1 MAKNSLIHTQTQT
14 QVQTQTLSPQ
24 QVMVARMLELT
35 AIEMEDKIRSEIIEN
50 PALEQIEPENN
61 HIEEQETL
69 NDYAAETANSADDY
83 RNEDDIPDYNG
94 WEYHSYSEKAEDIPV
109 SAATSFGET
118 LLEQLR
124 ELTLDEKE
132 QAIGEYII
140 GSLDDDGL
148 LHKPLSEIEDELI
161 IYHGIDTNEEFI
173 MRILRMIQTF
183 DPPGIGAR
191 SLKECLQLQLRR
203 MGHDET
209 SLHMRLLTNYYDEFT
224 HKRWDN
230 LPNRLNVSEE
240 TLKEAIADIARLNPR
255 PGAAMSESLGYNRQQ
270 IIPDFVAEINGE
282 QISIQLNNMFIPELR
297 VSNDYCNMLDEQLKS
312 GTAEHKAAA
321 QFLKQKIEAARGFI
335 SAIKQREQTLL
346 ETMYGIAQWQK
357 EFILSGGDETL
368 LKPMILEDIAKLTGY
383 DISTVSR
390 VSNSKYIQLPW
401 GIFSLKYFFND
412 AVTTADG
419 SERSIR
425 ELYQCLQEL
434 IDAED
439 KENPLTDT
447 ELTEKLKEQGFTTAR
462 RTVAKYREHLRI
474 PVARLRKE

>member
-1 MAKNSLIHTQTQT
+1 MIKNSLIHTQSQT

-35 AIEMEDKIRSEIIEN
+35 AIEIEDKIRSEIIEN
-50 PALEQIEPENN
+50 PALEQVEPETS
-61 HIEEQETL
+61 HTDEHGATDE
-69 NDYAAETANSADDY
+69 YAQETANSADDY

-94 WEYHSYSEKAEDIPV
+94 WEYHSHSEQAEDIPV

-118 LLEQLR
+118 LLAQLG
-124 ELTLDEKE
+124 ELPIDEKE
-132 QAIGEYII
+132 RTIGEYII
-140 GSLDDDGL
+140 GSIDDDGL

-161 IYHGIDTNEEFI
+161 IYYGIDANEESI
-173 MRILRMIQTF
+173 MRVLHMIQTF
-183 DPPGIGAR
+183 DPAGIGAR
-191 SLKECLQLQLRR
+191 SLKECLLLQLQR
-203 MGHDET
+203 MGYDDT
-209 SLHMRLLTNYYDEFT
+209 SLHTRILTNHYDDFS

-230 LPNRLNVSEE
+230 LPEKLDVDEA
-240 TLKEAIADIARLNPR
+240 TLKEAIADITHLNPR
-255 PGAAMSESLGYNRQQ
+255 PGAALSESLGYNRQQ
-270 IIPDFVAEINGE
+270 IIPDFTAEINGE

-297 VSNDYCNMLDEQLKS
+297 VSNDYQNMLDEQMKS
-312 GTAEHKAAA
+312 GTSENKAAA
-321 QFLKQKIEAARGFI
+321 QFLKQKIESAKGFI
-335 SAIKQREQTLL
+335 SAMKQREQTLL
-346 ETMYGIAQWQK
+346 DTMQGIAHWQK
-357 EFILSGGDETL
+357 DFLLSGGDESL
-368 LKPMILEDIAKLTGY
+368 LRPMILEDIAKLTGY

-434 IDAED
+434 IDNEN

-447 ELTEKLKEQGFTTAR
+447 ELMEKLKEQGFTMAR
-462 RTVAKYREHLRI
+462 RTVAKYREHLHI